1 MGNEHSSGNREK
13 VTASREVSRPD
24 ATYSLSIDEDQ
35 KVLGAKRT
43 QMKIK

>member
-1 MGNEHSSGNREK
+1 MGNEHSSGNREA
-13 VTASREVSRPD
+13 TASREVSRPD

-43 QMKIK
+43 QKKIK